1 MNKKE
6 LAARAEKFFS
16 EDMQRVQ
23 FKTVCLQMLSRA
35 RAVEGSDSL
44 AHQGRKF
51 YLDTAAVYANLELAR
66 VTERSSLKK

>member
-1 MNKKE
+1 MSKKD
-6 LAARAEKFFS
+6 LAAEKLFS

-23 FKTVCLQMLSRA
+23 FKTVCLQMLSLA
-35 RAVEGSDSL
+35 RTLGGSFDELSN
-44 AHQGRKF
+44 QKRKF